1 MPRSRSWFLLAAAS
15 IWFPS
20 VAIAQFETLAN
31 LAGNFSDLGLGW
43 GPFIPIHSEIRPA
56 RDPGARALH
65 WYGAEFLFEIGK
77 WDATDKTG
85 CKIER
90 DKPTERRITYTRVA
104 AGTRDSVRSDS
115 VHVFSL
121 KETCKPPA
129 RRWVLELGVG
139 YSETSRF
146 AIATAEGQ
154 ISGLMRETPSVGV
167 YANYLK
173 VRDCE
178 SSSIKRRLTACW
190 DEYFGIHTGVTSL
203 VDAALNTPAPSVEF
217 SGGSPKSVQIGGLVG
232 MANDLFPALTFFSEI
247 AYIYRPFPRITWS
260 QSGATAPQSARTRLD
275 LSAWLFA
282 VGLQVRVKD
291 PKKG

>member
-1 MPRSRSWFLLAAAS
+1 MA
-15 IWFPS
+15 
-20 VAIAQFETLAN
+20 
-31 LAGNFSDLGLGW
+31 
-43 GPFIPIHSEIRPA
+43 
-56 RDPGARALH
+56 
-65 WYGAEFLFEIGK
+65 Y
-77 WDATDKTG
+77 
-85 CKIER
+85 
-90 DKPTERRITYTRVA
+90 
-104 AGTRDSVRSDS
+104 
-115 VHVFSL
+115 
-121 KETCKPPA
+121 
-129 RRWVLELGVG
+129 
-139 YSETSRF
+139 
-146 AIATAEGQ
+146 
-154 ISGLMRETPSVGV
+154 TPSVGV

-173 VRDCE
+173 VAGCE
-178 SSSIKRRLTACW
+178 SSSVVHRLGACW

-203 VDAALNTPAPSVEF
+203 VDPALNTPAPSVEF